1 MKNQRRTDNVLSLD
15 PMYSTLH
22 ARIADEY
29 QGKKFAILSSFGL
42 KHYLPGFESYYI
54 ERQLQSKDIIISQTD
69 LDVVK
74 SMDSHFSAL
83 ARKVEKRELTSDELE
98 YMAKFYVFLK
108 QFVVNNDIK
117 VVLLH
122 NDLRWQHSI
131 AVFVCREL
139 SINYLVTEQGL
150 FRPHTTVV
158 DSFGVNAYSNVKN
171 DYQEFLDKGE
181 DLNRYITNDI
191 VTSSHDSWYS
201 YINFFRYL
209 IFSKV
214 GKFLGTEA
222 RIVHKRH
229 TLSEYVKRF
238 YFHRINP
245 LLSKKT
251 PSDGDVLFG
260 NTKELIFV
268 PLQLELDTQLLI
280 HSDFS
285 SNQEVINIIETAF
298 NDAGL
303 RNKYELVFKK
313 HPNDQLEYNFSSFSK
328 LTNVAITTELLKNVS
343 LVLSVNSS
351 ALLQVLSTPT
361 PVITLG
367 RSIYD
372 VPGVAFHSNGKDL
385 VSDIKNQLSTIVD
398 IDRRYHYVDYLKYVY
413 SIQGAGNS
421 FSKSQI
427 EKIINK
433 LTRN

>member
-1 MKNQRRTDNVLSLD
+1 
-15 PMYSTLH
+15 MYSTLH
-22 ARIADEY
+22 HEISERY
-29 QGKKFAILSSFGL
+29 QGEKFAILTSLGL
-42 KHYLPGFESYYI
+42 KHYLPGFDCYYI
-54 ERQLQSKDIIISQTD
+54 EKLINSNNILFSKEDISRINT
-69 LDVVK
+69 L
-74 SMDSHFSAL
+74 DSHFSAL
-83 ARKVEKRELTSDELE
+83 ARKVEKRELTDGELE

-108 QFVVNNDIK
+108 QFVVDHDIK

-139 SINYLVTEQGL
+139 AVKYLVTEQGL

-171 DYQEFLDKGE
+171 EYQAFLEKGE
-181 DLNRYITNDI
+181 DLNRYITNDVI
-191 VTSSHDSWYS
+191 TSSHDSWYS
-201 YINFFRYL
+201 YAYFFRYL

-229 TLSEYVKRF
+229 SFSEYAKRF
-238 YFHRINP
+238 YYHRINP
-245 LLSKKT
+245 FISVKSASSIDVVSGIGKKL
-251 PSDGDVLFG
+251 V
-260 NTKELIFV
+260 FV

-285 SNQEVINIIETAF
+285 SNQEVISLIENAF
-298 NDAGL
+298 YEAELYD
-303 RNKYELVFKK
+303 KYELVFKM
-313 HPNDQLEYNFSSFSK
+313 HPNDQQEYNFSNFSK
-328 LTNVAITTELLKNVS
+328 LTNVAITTEFLKNVS

-351 ALLQVLSTPT
+351 ALLQVLSTPI

-372 VPGVAFHSNGKDL
+372 VPGVAFHSNGKNL
-385 VSDIKNQLSTIVD
+385 ASDIKKQLDNVAD
-398 IDRRYHYVDYLKYVY
+398 IERRIHYVGYLRYVY

-421 FSKSQI
+421 FPESQI
-427 EKIINK
+427 DKIINK
-433 LTRN
+433 INGN